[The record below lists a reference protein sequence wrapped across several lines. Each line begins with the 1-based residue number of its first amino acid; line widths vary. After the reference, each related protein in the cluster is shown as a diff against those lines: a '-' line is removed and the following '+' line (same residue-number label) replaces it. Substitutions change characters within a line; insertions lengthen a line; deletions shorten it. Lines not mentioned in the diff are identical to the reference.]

1 VREEQV
7 EARTEAFDVIEY
19 LGRRNRKEFVE
30 LLRAGGHGHRV
41 QIGEVIG
48 GGQATEE
55 QIRALKTPMMMRVAG
70 ALPRRGVSVA
80 EPSIGRPDQSELDV
94 IVATRARSTSTNRPG
109 VLWIHGGG
117 YSIGTP
123 RGEMAAIKEVL
134 GLADAVVVS
143 PDYRLSTQAPYPA
156 ALDDCSLALRWMKEH
171 AEELGIR
178 SDQLIVAGGS
188 AGGGLTAAVTLR
200 ARNEGDVAIAFQ
212 MPLYPMIDDRP
223 TPSSTDNNAPLYD
236 GRTNESN
243 WRVYLGDLYGGDVPE
258 TAAPARATDYRGLP
272 PTITFV
278 GSIEPFRDETVT
290 YVENLRAAGVPAE
303 FREFIGAWHGFD
315 ALVKNSRIARDA
327 TAWKQRHFTRY
338 IETYFAPQPD

>member
-1 VREEQV
+1 MRVTDDMIDPGLRFATKVVR
-7 EARTEAFDVIEY
+7 
-19 LGRRNRKEFVE
+19 
-30 LLRAGGHGHRV
+30 LLVGN
-41 QIGEVIG
+41 
-48 GGQATEE
+48 GQATEE
-55 QIRALKTPMMMRVAG
+55 QVRALKTPLMMRVAG
-70 ALPRRGVSVA
+70 ALPRRGVSVVDR
-80 EPSIGRPDQSELDV
+80 SIRRPDQSELEL
-94 IVATRARSTSTNRPG
+94 IVATRKKSTSSMRPG
-109 VLWIHGGG
+109 ILWIHGGG
-117 YSIGTP
+117 YSVGTA
-123 RGEMAAIKEVL
+123 RGELAAMKELL
-134 GLADAVVVS
+134 GLTDAVFVS

-171 AEELGIR
+171 ADELGIR

-236 GRTNESN
+236 GKTNDSN

-258 TAAPARATDYRGLP
+258 TAAPARATDYRGMP

-290 YVENLRAAGVPAE
+290 YVENLRAAGVPVE
-303 FREFIGAWHGFD
+303 FREFVGAWHGFD
-315 ALVKNSRIARDA
+315 ALVKKSTIAKDA
-327 TAWKQRHFTRY
+327 TSWKQAHFTRY
-338 IETYFAPQPD
+338 LATYFAPQSR